1 MIREKEWEWTIDAY
15 KEHVKK
21 DKPMRS
27 SAIHYDNGKDY
38 DVIDIIQD
46 FNLGFN
52 KGNVIKYLCRAGR
65 KDDELQDLY
74 KAKDYIEREIE
85 FVRAKAKKEND
96 EFLNN

>member
-1 MIREKEWEWTIDAY
+1 
-15 KEHVKK
+15 V
-21 DKPMRS
+21 RS

-46 FNLGFN
+46 FDLGFN
-52 KGNVIKYLCRAGR
+52 KGNVIKYLCRAGK

-85 FVRAKAKKEND
+85 FVRAKAKKQND

>member
-1 MIREKEWEWTIDAY
+1 
-15 KEHVKK
+15 
-21 DKPMRS
+21 MRS

-46 FNLGFN
+46 FDLGFN
-52 KGNVIKYLCRAGR
+52 KGNVIKYLCRAGK

-85 FVRAKAKKEND
+85 FVRAKAKKQND
-96 EFLNN
+96 EYLNN